1 MARTRHMHQRMGQRG
16 INERLVEITSQY
28 GTDHGDRIVLSRKNA
43 EELLAGLDALRKDL
57 IKIQEKGGIVVVES
71 GETQVT
77 VYRVDSFDRKKK
89 KATYAKH

>member
-1 MARTRHMHQRMGQRG
+1 MHQRMGQRG